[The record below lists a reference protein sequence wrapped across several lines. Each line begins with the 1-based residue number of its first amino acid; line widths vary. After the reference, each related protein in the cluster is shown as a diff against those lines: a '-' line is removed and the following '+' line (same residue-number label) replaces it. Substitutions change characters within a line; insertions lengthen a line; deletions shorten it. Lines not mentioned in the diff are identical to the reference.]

1 MKKANIVG
9 SGEWGVGSRKLQL
22 LTMVLLSGNLIALA
36 GCAKR
41 EIANINSHGK
51 NIICFG
57 DSITMG
63 YGVSAEY
70 SYPTFLAKMV
80 SIPVINAGIDGDTST
95 EGLRRIK
102 SDVLDNKPLLVI
114 IEFGANDFLKK
125 VPFTETLKN
134 TEEMIQKSQEVGAI
148 VALADVSNPVIMNE
162 YGKAFKK
169 LSLKYQ
175 AIFIPRITRGIFTNP
190 TLKSDFIHPNE
201 KGYQIIARRIYEAI
215 RPHLK
220 RNKEINTQAID

>member
-1 MKKANIVG
+1 MRKADIVR
-9 SGEWGVGSRKLQL
+9 SRELGVGSRKLQL
-22 LTMVLLSGNLIALA
+22 LAMVLLVGNLIALA
-36 GCAKR
+36 GCAKK
-41 EIANINSHGK
+41 EITNINSKGS

-63 YGVSAEY
+63 YGVAQQD
-70 SYPTFLAKMV
+70 SYPASLAKITD
-80 SIPVINAGIDGDTST
+80 IPVINAGVDGDTST

-102 SDVLDNKPLLVI
+102 SDVLDNRPLLVI

-125 VPFTETLKN
+125 VPFAETLKN
-134 TEEMIQKSQEVGAI
+134 IEEMIQKSQEVGAI

-169 LSLKYQ
+169 LSLKYKT
-175 AIFIPRITRGIFTNP
+175 IFIPRITRGIFTNP

-201 KGYQIIARRIYEAI
+201 KGYQLIARRIYDAI
-215 RPHLK
+215 WPYLK
-220 RNKEINTQAID
+220 KNREVNRTI